1 MESPS
6 LWYCRHTNSK
16 LQHISYILLKPES
29 YIVGCENKSQCL
41 YISSHTFNLMN
52 INVLTVQTWKM
63 ISQAISSSKLINEFS
78 ILDLA
83 CDCQISC
90 SELTTMTTFF
100 NEGRFNILLGSTNSH
115 FFGTTTIFRIL
126 LYDKWC
132 LVTASILDQ
141 SIPWL

>member
-16 LQHISYILLKPES
+16 LQHINYILLKTES
-29 YIVGCENKSQCL
+29 YFVGCENKFQCL
-41 YISSHTFNLMN
+41 YISSHTYNLMN
-52 INVLTVQTWKM
+52 INVLTVQTLKM
-63 ISQAISSSKLINEFS
+63 ISQAISSSKLIYYEFS
-78 ILDLA
+78 IFDLA

-90 SELTTMTTFF
+90 SELTTKTTFF
-100 NEGRFNILLGSTNSH
+100 NEGRFSIFIGSTNSH

-126 LYDKWC
+126 LYDKC
-132 LVTASILDQ
+132 VTASILDH